1 MSFFD
6 RAWMQL
12 KGVSND
18 AMDAIEDPSRTSRQS
33 VREMQEDLQKV
44 TSAIIEVEAQYNQ
57 LQNKLQAAKDNVS
70 KYTNYAVQAVQK
82 GNDSLAK
89 DALAD
94 KQTAETQQQ
103 SVQSQIDALSPNLNK
118 LKAAKEML
126 SKQVSQAEQ
135 QADTLAA
142 RATVAK
148 AQGHVADV
156 LGGVGQ
162 SGAGDALARMQAKVE
177 KQESLAQ
184 AKFDA
189 ANANIGAMNHDDK
202 YAALGQETSSVDDE
216 LAKLKASLGK

>member
-18 AMDAIEDPSRTSRQS
+18 VMDGLEDPARTSRQS

-44 TSAIIEVEAQYNQ
+44 TSAIIDVEAQYNQ

-82 GNDSLAK
+82 GNDQLAK

-94 KQTAETQQQ
+94 KQTADAQQQ
-103 SVQSQIDALSPNLNK
+103 SVQSQIDALAPNLAK

-126 SKQVSQAEQ
+126 SKQVSQASQ

-156 LGGVGQ
+156 LGGVG
-162 SGAGDALARMQAKVE
+162 SNGAGDALARMQAKVE

-202 YAALGQETSSVDDE
+202 YATLGQETSSVDDE

>member
-18 AMDAIEDPSRTSRQS
+18 AMDAIEDPTRTSRQS

-44 TSAIIEVEAQYNQ
+44 TSAIIDVEAQYNQ
-57 LQNKLQAAKDNVS
+57 LQQKLQLAKDNVA

-82 GNDSLAK
+82 GNDQLAK
-89 DALAD
+89 EALGD
-94 KQTAETQQQ
+94 KQTAQTQQD
-103 SVQSQIDALSPNLNK
+103 SVQAQVDALTPNLTK

-126 SKQVSQAEQ
+126 SKQVSQAQQ

-162 SGAGDALARMQAKVE
+162 SGAGDALARMQTKVE
-177 KQESLAQ
+177 KQEALAQ
-184 AKFDA
+184 AKMDA
-189 ANANIGAMNHDDK
+189 ASANIGAMNHDDK
-202 YAALGQETSSVDDE
+202 YASLGQETTTVDDE